1 MTKEKLIL
9 WIASF
14 ILTFLVVYSNNL
26 FDKNYPITGTFGIE
40 GKKVSYRF
48 EKVHYG
54 YDSTKTII
62 RTDLEGLS
70 GKLFWKAEND
80 SIWKNNNLNESAL
93 ILSAKLP
100 PLKPDQTLKYY
111 IEINYKNKKYLLPDN
126 RKVEMTFFG
135 KIPQTV
141 NYLRF
146 IFFNL
151 GLLLVIRV
159 GLEYFNEKEKIKK
172 FEFFISVI
180 FLTLVV
186 LINPLYITYKHGF
199 INTSIPDIT
208 KLFPTKEL
216 SITALWI
223 ITTIITF
230 NIKRYKIVPLI
241 SAIITVLILY
251 LIN

>member
-1 MTKEKLIL
+1 MTKEKIIL

-14 ILTFLVVYSNNL
+14 IITFLVVYSFNL
-26 FDKNYPITGTFGIE
+26 FNKNYPITGTFGIE

-54 YDSTKTII
+54 SDSVETII
-62 RTDLEGLS
+62 RTDLKGLA
-70 GKLFWKAEND
+70 GKLFWKSEND
-80 SIWKNNNLNESAL
+80 SIWNINNLKESDL

-100 PLKPDQTLKYY
+100 ALKPDQKLSYF
-111 IEINYKNKKYLLPDN
+111 IELNYKDKKYLLPDN
-126 RKVEMTFFG
+126 RKVEMHFFG
-135 KIPQTV
+135 KIPSTV
-141 NYLRF
+141 SSLQF

-159 GLEYFNEKEKIKK
+159 GLEYFNKNEKIKK

-180 FLTLVV
+180 FLTLVA

-199 INTSIPDIT
+199 INSSIPDVT
-208 KLFPTKEL
+208 KLFPVKEL

-230 NIKRYKIVPLI
+230 NIKRYKIVPLL
-241 SAIITVLILY
+241 SAIITLLILY
-251 LIN
+251 IIH